1 MDDQPFYCL
10 AEFTYLLILLSTMNV
25 IPPQL
30 AAIHR
35 DWGELGIRRIP
46 LVLLTVRAA
55 RALLMRFVSLKIRL
69 IRCRNVRSIRAKS
82 LRASLLRAVFSGWRS
97 ILKKLLRIPQ
107 FRDITIAHFQSL
119 IHETPPLDPNN
130 WAVKLLALD
139 PATLQE
145 FIPEIRT
152 AAPVSAQT
160 NKQDPFWRALK
171 TNLSAARL

>member
-1 MDDQPFYCL
+1 MDSQPFYCL
-10 AEFTYLLILLSTMNV
+10 AEFTYLLILLSAMNV

-82 LRASLLRAVFSGWRS
+82 LRASLLRAVF
-97 ILKKLLRIPQ
+97 
-107 FRDITIAHFQSL
+107 QSL